1 MEQND
6 MITIEEF
13 RKRISNIKLEEMTSE
28 DIDGYLAY
36 GTEEELN
43 NPEFQRILV
52 QRNYITD
59 LMDSVDIITD
69 REVIKAILSSN
80 VFKEDGYK
88 IIEAEILSIRR
99 KVFIKSTNGNVY
111 CSSVRLRN
119 KHNSKIYELKHQV
132 FMKTGAL
139 EEYKAKLKPYYND
152 VAVIV
157 RKSDTSKEYLIICY
171 LKKYEDIDYNSNG
184 DYDIS

>member
-1 MEQND
+1 MEPND
-6 MITIEEF
+6 MITIEDF

-139 EEYKAKLKPYYND
+139 EEYKAKLKPYYSD

-184 DYDIS
+184 DDDIS

>member
-1 MEQND
+1 MEPND
-6 MITIEEF
+6 MITIEDF

-80 VFKEDGYK
+80 AFKEDGYK

-99 KVFIKSTNGNVY
+99 KVFIKYTNIIQ
-111 CSSVRLRN
+111 
-119 KHNSKIYELKHQV
+119 IY
-132 FMKTGAL
+132 M
-139 EEYKAKLKPYYND
+139 N
-152 VAVIV
+152 
-157 RKSDTSKEYLIICY
+157 
-171 LKKYEDIDYNSNG
+171 
-184 DYDIS
+184 